1 MTDLRTAAQMALDA
15 LEWNLST
22 DLNNIP
28 ACTKWI
34 STANK
39 TMKAIRA
46 ALAQGEQ
53 KPVGWISKNN
63 VVYPLEA
70 KDEVHPVNEL
80 RPLYTAPPQREWQ
93 GLTDDEIWN
102 ADEIMAA
109 NSECGASFETLR
121 ELVHA
126 ISDKL
131 KEKNI

>member
-1 MTDLRTAAQMALDA
+1 MTNKEAMQMALDA

-53 KPVGWISKNN
+53 EPVGWISKNN

-80 RPLYTAPPQREWQ
+80 RPLYTTPPPRPWQ